1 MIKMIKQDFLL
12 AQIEELTKK
21 IARLLRKKETNEPD
35 IDTAADDCY
44 KAFRLNLN
52 SIINLPEDELT
63 ELVPDWQLL
72 ELLVKI
78 MLNDTRIN
86 HDLHQ
91 MEKAQALLYY
101 VQENDRTYSFDRIA
115 MAKELDTLIQNLK
128 SGNHN

>member
-1 MIKMIKQDFLL
+1 MIKQDFLL

-52 SIINLPEDELT
+52 SITNLPEDELT

-86 HDLHQ
+86 HDLNQ

-101 VQENDRTYSFDRIA
+101 IQENDRTYSFDRIA
-115 MAKELDTLIQNLK
+115 AARELDTLIQNLK

>member
-1 MIKMIKQDFLL
+1 MIKQDFLL

-21 IARLLRKKETNEPD
+21 IARLLRKKETNEPA

-44 KAFRLNLN
+44 KAFRLDLN

-101 VQENDRTYSFDRIA
+101 VQANDRTYSFDRIA

-128 SGNHN
+128 SGNHH

>member
-1 MIKMIKQDFLL
+1 M
-12 AQIEELTKK
+12 
-21 IARLLRKKETNEPD
+21 
-35 IDTAADDCY
+35 
-44 KAFRLNLN
+44 
-52 SIINLPEDELT
+52 PEDELT